1 MITANELAIEL
12 NASVDDVL
20 TLLADI
26 RELALTPDSGVRDE
40 VADAVRGHFHT
51 QESVEGQRALAAD
64 AQLVGLRQK
73 PSGAAPRP
81 SPETGPAL
89 DFHHPN
95 RRKRR
100 STGRGWRRGDDRLDP
115 ITKALADQI
124 VAHSH
129 VRYRQDGVIFPDEL
143 AEAQQR
149 RTAWAKACI
158 EKGALLTDHVI
169 LGWVLAFP
177 DEILEPQKIVPLAA
191 AGLTSDGA
199 ILRLW
204 YGRINS
210 GRPTLLQRIRSGDL
224 TVTQAISDLSKYEQN
239 LSG

>member
-12 NASVDDVL
+12 NAPVDDIL
-20 TLLADI
+20 TLLADM

-40 VADAVRGHFHT
+40 VAEAVRRHFRT
-51 QESVEGQRALAAD
+51 QECVNARPTLGSDVQLA
-64 AQLVGLRQK
+64 GLREK
-73 PSGAAPRP
+73 LSSTIPRP

-89 DFHHPN
+89 DFPN
-95 RRKRR
+95 PDRRKRR

-124 VAHSH
+124 VERSH
-129 VRYRQDGVIFPDEL
+129 VRYRPEGVIFPDEL

-158 EKGALLTDHVI
+158 EKGALLPHDVI

-177 DEILEPQKIVPLAA
+177 DEVLEPQKIVPLAA
-191 AGLTSDGA
+191 AGLTGDGA
-199 ILRLW
+199 MLHLW
-204 YGRINS
+204 YGKIND
-210 GRPTLLQRIRSGDL
+210 GRPTILQRIRWGDL
-224 TVTQAISDLSKYEQN
+224 TVAQAISDLSKYQQN
-239 LSG
+239 LGG